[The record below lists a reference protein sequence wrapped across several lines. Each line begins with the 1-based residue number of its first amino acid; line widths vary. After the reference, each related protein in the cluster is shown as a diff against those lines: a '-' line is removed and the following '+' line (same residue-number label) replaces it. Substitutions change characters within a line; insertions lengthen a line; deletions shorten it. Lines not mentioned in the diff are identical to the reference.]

1 VVVKGTATL
10 GTVTEKYATLE
21 IPPPGAG
28 FVTVIEAVVAEAVSE
43 AEMLAVTC
51 DSLTSLVGR
60 GLPFQF
66 TTEPE
71 TKPVPLTVSVNPGP
85 PGTVADGTNGALTK
99 GTRLAVV
106 PANPTLEKT
115 NPAITKRILR

>member
-1 VVVKGTATL
+1 MKGTATL

-71 TKPVPLTVSVNPGP
+71 TKPVAINRERESPDRLVPWPTV
-85 PGTVADGTNGALTK
+85 
-99 GTRLAVV
+99 
-106 PANPTLEKT
+106 PT
-115 NPAITKRILR
+115 AH